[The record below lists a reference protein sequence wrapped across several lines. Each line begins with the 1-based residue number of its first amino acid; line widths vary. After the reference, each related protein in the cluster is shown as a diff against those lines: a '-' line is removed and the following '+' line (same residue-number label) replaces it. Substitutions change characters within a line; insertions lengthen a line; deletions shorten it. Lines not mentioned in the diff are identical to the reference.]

1 MSWLHPQTHSSPA
14 GDASKSTTRY
24 MYASTVSSRFMLS
37 VSPSCHFPFVSAFVH
52 LVFFKYDG
60 SPLTLISGMVKMSL
74 LWRQIAKAK
83 RANKRNPR
91 VGSDTRAKVS
101 KSELFEAK
109 EGSQPLPCPPR
120 TNLDHSSFLSSSPRP
135 ARFAHTIILASESNS
150 SIRFIRIPSGQCPSK
165 AKERPAPEISLTF
178 ACVAVRIWPL
188 TDGVGSI
195 RVIFWNQNLTWLA
208 PGTNN

>member
-1 MSWLHPQTHSSPA
+1 
-14 GDASKSTTRY
+14 
-24 MYASTVSSRFMLS
+24 MLS
-37 VSPSCHFPFVSAFVH
+37 VCSPSCHFPFVSAFI
-52 LVFFKYDG
+52 FSFSSMKWK
-60 SPLTLISGMVKMSL
+60 SPHTLISGMVKMSL

-91 VGSDTRAKVS
+91 VDSDTRAKVS

-109 EGSQPLPCPPR
+109 EGRSQPLPCPPR
-120 TNLDHSSFLSSSPRP
+120 ANLDHSSFLSSAPRP

-208 PGTNN
+208 RIIEL

>member
-1 MSWLHPQTHSSPA
+1 MFVLFVRSCCHVGCRCLLLVFSA
-14 GDASKSTTRY
+14 LFFL
-24 MYASTVSSRFMLS
+24 RFG
-37 VSPSCHFPFVSAFVH
+37 VH
-52 LVFFKYDG
+52 LLFFKYFG
-60 SPLTLISGMVKMSL
+60 SPLIHLFRGWSRCRCFGVKSPK
-74 LWRQIAKAK
+74 QKGK

-91 VGSDTRAKVS
+91 VDSDTRAKVS

-165 AKERPAPEISLTF
+165 AKERPAPEISLSF

-208 PGTNN
+208 RIIEL